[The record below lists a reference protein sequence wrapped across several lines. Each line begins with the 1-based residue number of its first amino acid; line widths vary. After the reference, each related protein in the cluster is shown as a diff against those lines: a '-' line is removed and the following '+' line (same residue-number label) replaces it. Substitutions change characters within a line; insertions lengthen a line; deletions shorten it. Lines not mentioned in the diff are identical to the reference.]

1 MEYHSNSIR
10 ATIRALGDEIMIMKS
25 DMRQLVYEAKEQ
37 KEHIKDNIEKVK
49 VLYILLSPLPSFLY
63 SEHHN

>member
-1 MEYHSNSIR
+1 
-10 ATIRALGDEIMIMKS
+10 MIMKS